1 MVRREKAKTAALVL
15 TAIVM
20 TVSIIC
26 HYSHYPVGGFGI
38 CKGSSILARLL
49 YPFFHA
55 SFIHALFNCWS
66 LLAIVFCFDV
76 SVYYILLAYAIA
88 ASFPVDTVAA
98 LSFIGDEPTVGLS
111 AMCFSLVGMVA
122 LKVDGKGVY
131 NLCVIAY
138 IFLGVCI
145 HYFGSFFGV
154 DLAMPNFAIHLYCY
168 LLGLFIA
175 FLNMPAP
182 WKRKSRKL

>member
-55 SFIHALFNCWS
+55 SFIHALLNCWS
-66 LLAIVFCFDV
+66 LLAIVFYFDV
-76 SVYYILLAYAIA
+76 SVRLILLAYLIA
-88 ASFPVDTVAA
+88 ATFPVDTV
-98 LSFIGDEPTVGLS
+98 SSYVFISDEPTVGLS
-111 AMCFSLVGMVA
+111 ALCFALVGMVA
-122 LKVDGKGVY
+122 LQVEGKRLY

-138 IFLGVCI
+138 IFFGVCV
-145 HYFGSFFGV
+145 HYFGSLFGF
-154 DLAMPNFAIHLYCY
+154 DMAMPNFVIHLYCY
-168 LLGLFIA
+168 LFGLFIA

-182 WKRKSRKL
+182 WKRKSRKY